1 MFNRAFYHSFF
12 TEVLLYCLFALP
24 EPHEAGD
31 MLFLVYHLVL
41 SSPSIAAATSPLVT
55 IAMFF
60 FGVLQRSLIANP
72 QIVAYIDTFE
82 RFVPSGGLGIL
93 PAPLGKRPA
102 QSDQLNLSPS
112 LQVSFFDGRFP

>member
-24 EPHEAGD
+24 EPHEAGG

-60 FGVLQRSLIANP
+60 FGVFQRSLIANP

-82 RFVPSGGLGIL
+82 RFVPSGSLGML
-93 PAPLGKRPA
+93 PAPSGKRPA
-102 QSDQLNLSPS
+102 
-112 LQVSFFDGRFP
+112 